1 MASRF
6 LPAVIENALDD
17 NRALRRVLVRGAG
30 RARHILTFCG
40 NCRIAGIGAL
50 FLTGTSEPF
59 LHRLHQSGRAF
70 AHYLR
75 NVGNADVRL
84 SLSRPLF
91 DAVGAGDFDGAALIA
106 QHARRTWAQ
115 GEEYEEDFLFIEFLI
130 QHGVLGAPVADCEDL
145 LARYE
150 RALRGA
156 EDLRLDVCRA
166 LLQANSEVFNQ
177 ALALFLS
184 DRKDRLEAQAETTT
198 FPEELLATEWNF
210 SLEGLVLA
218 RLAERNGLETEE
230 DYLHIPSLA
239 RAPARTR
246 PGEDSWMEGD

>member
-6 LPAVIENALDD
+6 LPAVIENALHQ

-30 RARHILTFCG
+30 RSRHILTFCD
-40 NCRIAGIGAL
+40 NFRVAGIGSL

-59 LHRLHQSGRAF
+59 LHNLHQSGRAF

-75 NVGNADVRL
+75 NAGNADVRL
-84 SLSRPLF
+84 SLSRPFF
-91 DAVGAGDFDGAALIA
+91 DAVGVGDFDGAALIA
-106 QHARRTWAQ
+106 RHARRSWAQ

-130 QHGVLGAPVADCEDL
+130 QHGVLAAPVSACEDL

-150 RALRGA
+150 RVLSGA
-156 EDLRLDVCRA
+156 EDLRLDVCRT
-166 LLQANSEVFNQ
+166 LLQADSDAFNQ

-184 DRKDRLEAQAETTT
+184 DRKDRLEAQAETTP
-198 FPEELLATEWNF
+198 FPEEFLATEWNF
-210 SLEGLVLA
+210 SLEGLALA

-239 RAPARTR
+239 RAPDRTR
-246 PGEDSWMEGD
+246 PGDDSWMEVD